1 MQKIYRIN
9 SGDVQKMEFVS
20 LFNEVVSIAESY
32 EPNKLH
38 AGLTFGL
45 LKGGLSLAGEL
56 CEPEIKSLLT
66 PQLQTLKTKRAEIVS
81 AMRMRINS
89 YLISGD
95 VTNEAATRQLD
106 AIFKRNMKDFHH
118 ISSSNQSARVNFF
131 LSEVKGDSS
140 LTSVIV
146 AIGLTALLERLRVA
160 QLDIEAM
167 QNARRL
173 ETSKRP
179 RVDSKLLKQQ
189 MYALMCNF
197 FNAIEAAQLEH
208 PDLQYSNLVNELK
221 QAIGAVKTRVASK
234 RSRTSNRKL
243 LAKSATLNAS

>member
-1 MQKIYRIN
+1 MKKIYRIN
-9 SGDVQKMEFVS
+9 SGEVQKMEFVS
-20 LFNEVVSIAESY
+20 LFEEVVSIAESY

-66 PQLQTLKTKRAEIVS
+66 PQLQTLKTKRAAIVS
-81 AMRMRINS
+81 AVRMRISS
-89 YLISGD
+89 YLISGGI
-95 VTNEAATRQLD
+95 THEAATRQLD
-106 AIFKRNMKDFHH
+106 AIFKRNMKNFSG
-118 ISSSNQSARVNFF
+118 ISTSSQSARVNFY
-131 LSEVKGDSS
+131 LAEVKGNSS
-140 LTSVIV
+140 LTNVIE
-146 AIGLTALLERLRVA
+146 AIGLTALLEQLRVA

-167 QNARRL
+167 LSARRL

-179 RVDSKLLKQQ
+179 QVNSKLLKQQ
-189 MYALMCNF
+189 MYVLMCNF

-208 PDLQYSNLVNELK
+208 PDLQYSNLINELNE
-221 QAIGAVKTRVASK
+221 AIGAVKTRIASK
-234 RSRTSNRKL
+234 RSRSSNRKL